1 METDFYDCAFL
12 EQEQEK
18 TCIAR
23 ASGDTNLN
31 DDDSSEPCIT
41 IYNRVLTEPMTS
53 SAEMHLQSI
62 ITDLRT
68 EQCENERHCK
78 PADGLEAMSNRTK
91 EQTNQTDHTPRH
103 STNLQPSKL
112 QKHSSHCSSRLK
124 RSFLHQLR
132 HFAISTLLVLALTI
146 PAHTHSTSPIDQS
159 LSKSPSSPM
168 KDVFYSPETWIIEEL
183 EADETSTQKPP
194 LQITDTLAHAGYLF
208 RATILVDPQG
218 LEGKHERLTS
228 VQFEVKYHPSS

>member
-159 LSKSPSSPM
+159 LSKSPSSSM

-183 EADETSTQKPP
+183 EADETLTQKPP
-194 LQITDTLAHAGYLF
+194 LQITDTVAHAGYLF